1 MSGEVGGG
9 PVVSYGQFLVVFLVG
24 PIVVL
29 AMLLRRR
36 MSGRFLAGTTALAVV
51 AFVYTTPWDNAI
63 VALGVWTY
71 DPARIAGIVLGVV
84 PLEEYLF
91 YVLQTIL
98 TSLVLLALISRD
110 RKVT

>member
-1 MSGEVGGG
+1 M
-9 PVVSYGQFLVVFLVG
+9 SYGQFLVLFLIG

-29 AMLLRRR
+29 SVLLWRR
-36 MSGRFLAGTTALAVV
+36 MTGRFLAGVAALATA

-63 VALGVWTY
+63 VLLGVWTY
-71 DPARIAGIVLGVV
+71 DPALIAGIVLGVV

-98 TSLVLLALISRD
+98 TSLIVLALWPAR
-110 RKVT
+110 RAAR